1 MRRSL
6 EVAVVV
12 IVLVGVPLC
21 VAVVAR
27 SGPAPPARVESAL
40 SYVRPLLV
48 GTGST
53 ATRCEWTQQ
62 HSHIYCTLNGHGS
75 CSFDTT
81 RHSGTCTLTKSKSEG
96 LIIIWASTP

>member
-6 EVAVVV
+6 EALVVV
-12 IVLVGVPLC
+12 IALVAVPLG

-27 SGPAPPARVESAL
+27 SGPAGPGLAESAL
-40 SYVRPLLV
+40 SYVQPLLV

-53 ATRCEWTQQ
+53 ATRCEWTEH
-62 HSHIYCTLNGHGS
+62 HSHIDCTLNGHGS

-81 RHSGTCTLTKSKSEG
+81 RHSGTCTLTKSNSES
-96 LIIIWASTP
+96 LIILFAHDP